1 MIVVAASGV
10 EDQKKKI
17 VLLLV
22 TFRTIG
28 GVLDFF
34 VYSGPTPEDVMA
46 AHWSVV
52 GRPAAP
58 PMWSLG
64 FHLCRWGYDTD
75 EDLSGQIK
83 KMRTGNKTWYCVQR

>member
-1 MIVVAASGV
+1 M
-10 EDQKKKI
+10 
-17 VLLLV
+17 

-34 VYSGPTPEDVMA
+34 IYSGPTPEDVMK

-58 PMWSLG
+58 PFWALG
-64 FHLCRWGYDTD
+64 FHLCRWGYSTD
-75 EDLSGQIK
+75 KDLNGQIH
-83 KMRTGNKTWYCVQR
+83 KMRSGLIGGYHLETVLALFLPYVLK

>member
-1 MIVVAASGV
+1 M
-10 EDQKKKI
+10 
-17 VLLLV
+17 

-28 GVLDFF
+28 GVLDMF

-58 PMWSLG
+58 PQWALG

-75 EDLSGQIK
+75 KDLTAQIESMRSGKCEEIGSVCQLIFELK
-83 KMRTGNKTWYCVQR
+83 Q